1 LLALLKTILG
11 DDIILWGARVIHQE
25 PGVVHDWHTDI
36 ESAAPHG
43 RFVSVW
49 IGLQNTRKESA
60 LSLASRSH
68 RFGKPIQQV
77 VNERRLSRSDA
88 TNDAVA
94 AWAREFDR
102 AATIVQPDMKDG
114 QARLRRKALARLA
127 QHRTSQT
134 FGAVVAI
141 RVRRHPGRLSGQD
154 RRVAVPLQH

>member
-1 LLALLKTILG
+1 MPRRPPFLIAL
-11 DDIILWGARVIHQE
+11 IIIAIVAAIGS
-25 PGVVHDWHTDI
+25 GVHEWHTDI
-36 ESAAPHG
+36 ESAAPDG

-49 IGLQNTRKESA
+49 IGLDNTCKKSA

-102 AATIVQPDMKDG
+102 AATIV
-114 QARLRRKALARLA
+114 
-127 QHRTSQT
+127 
-134 FGAVVAI
+134 
-141 RVRRHPGRLSGQD
+141 
-154 RRVAVPLQH
+154 